1 MRIIVTLAILA
12 LLAGAA
18 AVAQEPTD
26 EPKITKAIQG
36 LGAESFEEREQAT
49 SELRKIG
56 APALD
61 ALKKQAEQSS
71 DPEVR
76 LRAKR
81 LVEEI
86 EKGGKKKD
94 PLRRPGAGAHIT
106 IRQADGNTLYAIT
119 PAGGGDAI
127 ELHKSADG
135 KVKLAYPDGKGGKAE
150 ATADSLE
157 KFLSENKALAEKY
170 GITKDGIDYGGTQ
183 LSFRQGLPAVPRLPR
198 FEFPEM
204 PDLPRLDEFKW
215 FDDEMQKTW
224 EELRR
229 LRPELPG
236 EWDRRF
242 FGAESVIR
250 GARIGPVP
258 EVLRSHLSIPEGQ
271 GVLVESVR
279 EGTTAAAA
287 GLKRH
292 DVVLEID
299 GKKVAGPADFRAR
312 LTREAPIKVL
322 RGGKEETL
330 KPAPV
335 EKKTY

>member
-1 MRIIVTLAILA
+1 MKVIVTLSILG

-18 AVAQEPTD
+18 AVAQEPND
-26 EPKITKAIQG
+26 DAKIKKAIQG
-36 LGAESFEEREQAT
+36 LGAESFEEREKAT

-61 ALKKQAEQSS
+61 ALKKQAEEST

-76 LRAKR
+76 SRAKR

-86 EKGGKKKD
+86 EKGGKRRD
-94 PLRRPGAGAHIT
+94 PGRRPGAGAHIT

-127 ELHKSADG
+127 EFHKSADG
-135 KVKLAYPDGKGGKAE
+135 KVKLVYPDGKGGKSEAAAE
-150 ATADSLE
+150 SIE
-157 KFLSENKALAEKY
+157 KFLSENKSLAEKY

-183 LSFRQGLPAVPRLPR
+183 LSFRGGLPAVPKMPR

-204 PDLPRLDEFKW
+204 PEMPKLDEFKW
-215 FDDEMQKTW
+215 FDEEMQKTW

-242 FGAESVIR
+242 FGADSVIR
-250 GARIGPVP
+250 GARISPVP

-271 GVLVESVR
+271 GVLVEAVR

-299 GKKVAGPADFRAR
+299 GKKVTGPADFRAR
-312 LTREAPIKVL
+312 LTRETPLKVL
-322 RGGKEETL
+322 RGGKEESL
-330 KPAPV
+330 KPAPA